1 MYFLAFSILDFCL
14 IKYSAS
20 KQTYTNKLLEKNV
33 IQSLLLW
40 VEEYGKMKQLD
51 IETIWAVPNCICYIS
66 VE

>member
-33 IQSLLLW
+33 IQSLLLRI
-40 VEEYGKMKQLD
+40 EEYGKMKQLD
-51 IETIWAVPNCICYIS
+51 RETI
-66 VE
+66 